1 MEVNRK
7 TNKSTLSGHTSS
19 ARQPAGRTS
28 PQRSSSEPE
37 RFGMLVKRA
46 EQAMVRAKSAA
57 LKSVGL
63 TPSQYVAL
71 FELDQK
77 PGITAATLARACL
90 VTPQATM
97 ILLKTMEQQG
107 LITRSSHPRHPSV
120 LELHLTEV
128 GREALHSARERV
140 DPIKQRVF
148 GVFSPKDMAAFRG
161 FLSRFIEAFE
171 SE

>member
-7 TNKSTLSGHTSS
+7 SKLSGHKSS
-19 ARQPAGRTS
+19 ARKPVDHK
-28 PQRSSSEPE
+28 RSLRPSSDQE
-37 RFGMLVKRA
+37 RLGMLIKRA

-71 FELDQK
+71 FELDEQ

-90 VTPQATM
+90 VTPQAMM

-107 LITRSSHPRHPSV
+107 LITRSSHPRHPNV
-120 LELHLTEV
+120 LELHMTEV
-128 GREALHSARERV
+128 GREALHTARARV
-140 DPIKQRVF
+140 DPIERRVL
-148 GVFSPKDMAAFRG
+148 GVFSPKELVAFRG
-161 FLSRFIEAFE
+161 FLSRFIEAFGG
-171 SE
+171 SDP